1 MISNEEILTLE
12 EASQLLRISKEA
24 LYQYA
29 RGGRIPAKKVGRQWR
44 FIRTQVI
51 NWLEGKF

>member
-1 MISNEEILTLE
+1 MVAKEEILTLE

-29 RGGRIPAKKVGRQWR
+29 RGGQIPAKKVGHQWR
-44 FIRTQVI
+44 FIRSQVI
-51 NWLEGKF
+51 DWLSE